1 MRIRV
6 HKSNLEANQ
15 QDGGDR
21 PVVLVNHPDGRQRLY
36 QPFRLMNDRYDTT
49 GRLVKVEVLRIGYD
63 KAKASVWVE
72 AAGEI
77 EVLA

>member
-36 QPFRLMNDRYDTT
+36 QPFKLYRDFIID
-49 GRLVKVEVLRIGYD
+49 GRPQRFEVLRIGYD

-72 AAGEI
+72 AVGEI